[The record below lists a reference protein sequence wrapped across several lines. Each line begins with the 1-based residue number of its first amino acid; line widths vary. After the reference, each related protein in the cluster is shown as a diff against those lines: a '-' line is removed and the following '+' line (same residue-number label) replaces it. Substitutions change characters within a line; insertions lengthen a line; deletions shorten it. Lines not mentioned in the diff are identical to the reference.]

1 MRDARY
7 FAELHNLT
15 ELLFTANFCKKKF
28 RTLRERF
35 TRELRKSYLEPSVA
49 VKYEYF
55 KDLQFLSPYIKFRS
69 ISFESADGKT
79 VVTKRD
85 DGTIMKEEHHT
96 VDEKMMIE
104 QDTYFAEET
113 DNEQQFIQEAGGSQS
128 IIYESVPE
136 FSSTTHQ
143 IHEVVQ
149 ASDEELNLSPQA
161 MDKSK
166 DRKRK
171 LSWEQSNEDDDNKCF
186 AMSVASS
193 LRRLST
199 IYNMKARVEIY
210 QVLEKFTT
218 KQELER
224 K

>member
-1 MRDARY
+1 M
-7 FAELHNLT
+7 
-15 ELLFTANFCKKKF
+15 FTANFCKKKF

-85 DGTIMKEEHHT
+85 EGSIMKEEQH
-96 VDEKMMIE
+96 DEKMMIE
-104 QDTYFAEET
+104 QDAYFAEEA
-113 DNEQQFIQEAGGSQS
+113 DPNEQFIQEAGGSQN
-128 IIYESVPE
+128 IIYEAVPE
-136 FSSTTHQ
+136 FSSSTHQ

-161 MDKSK
+161 LDKPK

>member
-1 MRDARY
+1 M
-7 FAELHNLT
+7 
-15 ELLFTANFCKKKF
+15 
-28 RTLRERF
+28 
-35 TRELRKSYLEPSVA
+35 P

-55 KDLQFLSPYIKFRS
+55 KDLQFLTPYIKFRS

-79 VVTKRD
+79 VVTKREE
-85 DGTIMKEEHHT
+85 GSIMK
-96 VDEKMMIE
+96 DETADDKLMIE
-104 QDTYFAEET
+104 QESYFTEEQ
-113 DNEQQFIQEAGGSQS
+113 DHNEQFIQEAGGSHS
-128 IIYESVPE
+128 IIYEAVPE
-136 FSSTTHQ
+136 FSSTNHQ
-143 IHEVVQ
+143 ITEVVQ

-161 MDKSK
+161 LDKSK
-166 DRKRK
+166 IRKRTQ
-171 LSWEQSNEDDDNKCF
+171 SWEQVNEDDDNKCF

>member
-1 MRDARY
+1 M
-7 FAELHNLT
+7 
-15 ELLFTANFCKKKF
+15 LFTANFCKKKF

-85 DGTIMKEEHHT
+85 DGSIMKEEQH
-96 VDEKMMIE
+96 DEKMMIE
-104 QDTYFAEET
+104 QDAYFAEEA
-113 DNEQQFIQEAGGSQS
+113 DPNEQFIQEAGGSQN
-128 IIYESVPE
+128 IIYEAVPE
-136 FSSTTHQ
+136 FSSATHQ

-149 ASDEELNLSPQA
+149 ASDEELNLSPQGL
-161 MDKSK
+161 DKPK